1 MNEGTTIIVDML
13 DKQIKECLEDIEVA
27 KFTNGGEMKP
37 LLEKLRTLCSQ
48 KDMLEKTANDQVK
61 TENEAANKA
70 KELDMR
76 EKNDELKIKNDA
88 LNKSK
93 ELELK
98 EKNDE
103 LLRKIEE
110 MKVEN
115 DTAIKIRELEL
126 KEKNDESLRKI
137 EEKKIEEQK
146 KNNTLNVI
154 IAGVGAIT
162 GIASLIATVFMFKK
176 GLTFE
181 ETGSYTAKTV
191 QNIGNVARIV
201 KH

>member
-1 MNEGTTIIVDML
+1 MDNGTMVIIEML
-13 DKQIKECLEDIEVA
+13 DKQIKECLEDIEIA
-27 KFTNGGEMKP
+27 KFDNGEVKP
-37 LLEKLRTLCSQ
+37 LLEKLRTLCAQ
-48 KDMLEKTANDQVK
+48 KDLLEKTANDK
-61 TENEAANKA
+61 AKAEIEAANKA
-70 KELDMR
+70 KELEMR
-76 EKNDELKIKNDA
+76 EKNDELKIKNDTA
-88 LNKSK
+88 NKSR

-115 DTAIKIRELEL
+115 DLAVKTKELAL
-126 KEKNDESLRKI
+126 KEKNDENMRKI
-137 EEKKIEEQK
+137 EEKKVEEQK

-162 GIASLIATVFMFKK
+162 GIASLVATIFMFKK